1 MNVKFYGTRGSTPV
15 CEPGFQQFGG
25 NTSCVLI
32 DGPDRVG
39 ILDAGTGIR
48 QLGKEMLAS
57 TEERFRRPVFMLF
70 SHFHWDHI
78 QGFPF
83 FAPAY
88 DPAREFVITAMG
100 IDRFH
105 HSLRSVFS
113 HQMEEVYFPVS
124 LDQMGATFT
133 FKESSGDSLGEDDVP
148 EVHTPQPPAP
158 GHEARVIGV
167 LHNHPGGAYSYRIK
181 GQNGKIVTYCT
192 DIEYAN
198 GVIDERIVALARDAD
213 LLIHDAQYTPDEL
226 KTHRGWG
233 HSSWEQACEVAERAN
248 VKLLALTHHDPNHD
262 DEMLRGMEKACQQ
275 RFKDS
280 VFARDQMVVDI

>member
-15 CEPGFQQFGG
+15 CEPGFQHFGG

-48 QLGKEMLAS
+48 QLGKEMVAS
-57 TEERFRRPVFMLF
+57 PEERFRRPVFMLF

-88 DPAREFVITAMG
+88 DPSRHFVVTAMG
-100 IDRFH
+100 LNRFQC
-105 HSLRSVFS
+105 SLKSVFAR
-113 HQMEEVYFPVS
+113 QMEDTYFPVP

-133 FKESSGDSLGEDDVP
+133 FKQPAVDALEEDDVP
-148 EVHTPQPPAP
+148 EVRTPQPPAP
-158 GHEARVIGV
+158 GHEAHVLGV
-167 LHNHPGGAYSYRIK
+167 LHNHPGGAYSYRIE

-192 DIEYAN
+192 DIEYAD
-198 GVIDERIVALARDAD
+198 GIIDERIVDLARGAD
-213 LLIHDAQYTPDEL
+213 LLIHDAQYTPEEL
-226 KTHRGWG
+226 EKHRGWG
-233 HSSWEQACEVAERAN
+233 HSSWEQACEVAERAG
-248 VKLLALTHHDPNHD
+248 VKLLALTHHDPAHD

-280 VFARDQMVVDI
+280 FFARDQLVVDI